1 MVHYETELPDVTAIA
16 ALRRLLD
23 IARDDTGQCRRVAN
37 FLLAWW
43 NADSCGGWD
52 LTELWAVDRAIADD
66 MLAVAAFISRNHEYP
81 SSYGLR
87 AEFEGLV
94 AQWRPHLVTQ
104 PD

>member
-1 MVHYETELPDVTAIA
+1 MPATQLPDVDAIA

-23 IARDDTGQCRRVAN
+23 LARGDTGQCRRVAN

-43 NADSCGGWD
+43 NAESCGGWD

-66 MLAVAAFISRNHEYP
+66 MLLVAAFISRNHEYP
-81 SSYGLR
+81 NSYGLG
-87 AEFEGLV
+87 AEFEALV